1 MENKNKLT
9 VSSLI
14 AIVLLLIMVAG
25 ASFAWFF

>member
-1 MENKNKLT
+1 MNMENKNKLT

-25 ASFAWFF
+25 ASFA